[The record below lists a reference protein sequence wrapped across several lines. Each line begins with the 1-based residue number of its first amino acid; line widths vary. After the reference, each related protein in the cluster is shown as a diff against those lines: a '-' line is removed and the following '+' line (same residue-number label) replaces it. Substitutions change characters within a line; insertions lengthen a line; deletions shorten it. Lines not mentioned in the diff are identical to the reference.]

1 MCIMAHRLLG
11 LWFVQSELG
20 MDLIGGMA
28 WEAEGKV
35 FDGGLVE
42 VLHFGE
48 DGVMLVMIDNL
59 LELEGITKAGHVK
72 PVEIVSY

>member
-1 MCIMAHRLLG
+1 M
-11 LWFVQSELG
+11 
-20 MDLIGGMA
+20 
-28 WEAEGKV
+28 